1 VSETLF
7 EELKRYVGFA
17 EADEQ
22 ALRALHPIARPQ
34 FERISEVF
42 YQRILQHEAARKALV
57 EGESMVGRLRHTLVE
72 WMDKLL
78 TGPWDH
84 EYYEMRARI
93 GRKHVGIA
101 LPQHYMFG
109 AMNVLRQELNA
120 VVDEAYRADAGQMR
134 AARLAV
140 GKILDLELAIML
152 HTYREDLLSQ
162 QARVERLSTF
172 GQLVGSIGHE
182 LRNPL
187 GVIES
192 SLYILRGRI
201 GQGDER
207 ANKHVGRIGEQLWI
221 ANAIISDLLD
231 MIRDKPLAAESV
243 RLRSV
248 VEAAAQQLQLSL
260 QTEALEHLPEV
271 RGDPSQLRQVF
282 VNLLQNA
289 QQAGGAD
296 GSIHLDAE
304 TTASGVAIGVSDEG
318 PGVDPSVRA
327 RLFEPLVTTRQKG
340 IGLGLALV
348 KRIVERHGGTLAYE
362 PRGKGARFVVRLP
375 RSPPWQEGLL
385 AVLPKPAPLD
395 RLTHLLENA
404 RRDGLVALVDTDEA
418 GHPGKAARRR
428 GEAGALTPRV
438 LLVDD
443 NAGLVDNLR
452 EALEDEGYSVATAG
466 AVSQALQEA
475 AAGFDVALV
484 DLKLPDGDGTALTE
498 RLRREHPDAS
508 IVILTGN
515 ATVETAVAAVR
526 AGAFAYLVKP
536 CSTSDLLLTLEQAL
550 RQVRLQAEKR
560 ELARRASVA
569 ERLAAVGTMTAG
581 LSHEIRNPL
590 NAAALQLVVLE
601 RRVRKLPQAEQT
613 SLLEPLQLVRDEITR
628 LEHLL
633 QDFLQFARP
642 RELSTAPLELEPL
655 IAAVSD
661 RLAGEAERRG
671 IKLVPEIPKDLPKVY
686 GEDERLRQVLMN
698 LALNALEATPKGGQV
713 RITAQRRSDEVWVAV
728 DDSGPGIDGE
738 IRERIFEPFFS
749 TKASGSGLG
758 LPIVHAIVTQHGG
771 AVGAETSP
779 LGGARFWF
787 TLRRAA

>member
-1 VSETLF
+1 
-7 EELKRYVGFA
+7 
-17 EADEQ
+17 
-22 ALRALHPIARPQ
+22 
-34 FERISEVF
+34 
-42 YQRILQHEAARKALV
+42 
-57 EGESMVGRLRHTLVE
+57 
-72 WMDKLL
+72 
-78 TGPWDH
+78 
-84 EYYEMRARI
+84 
-93 GRKHVGIA
+93 
-101 LPQHYMFG
+101 
-109 AMNVLRQELNA
+109 
-120 VVDEAYRADAGQMR
+120 
-134 AARLAV
+134 
-140 GKILDLELAIML
+140 
-152 HTYREDLLSQ
+152 
-162 QARVERLSTF
+162 
-172 GQLVGSIGHE
+172 
-182 LRNPL
+182 
-187 GVIES
+187 
-192 SLYILRGRI
+192 
-201 GQGDER
+201 
-207 ANKHVGRIGEQLWI
+207 
-221 ANAIISDLLD
+221 
-231 MIRDKPLAAESV
+231 
-243 RLRSV
+243 
-248 VEAAAQQLQLSL
+248 
-260 QTEALEHLPEV
+260 
-271 RGDPSQLRQVF
+271 
-282 VNLLQNA
+282 
-289 QQAGGAD
+289 
-296 GSIHLDAE
+296 
-304 TTASGVAIGVSDEG
+304 
-318 PGVDPSVRA
+318 
-327 RLFEPLVTTRQKG
+327 
-340 IGLGLALV
+340 
-348 KRIVERHGGTLAYE
+348 
-362 PRGKGARFVVRLP
+362 
-375 RSPPWQEGLL
+375 
-385 AVLPKPAPLD
+385 
-395 RLTHLLENA
+395 
-404 RRDGLVALVDTDEA
+404 
-418 GHPGKAARRR
+418 
-428 GEAGALTPRV
+428 
-438 LLVDD
+438 LVDD

-536 CSTSDLLLTLEQAL
+536 CSTSELLLTLEQAL

-749 TKASGSGLG
+749 TKASGSGPG